1 MLAWL
6 EVIITVLKRSL
17 TICIIIIIIFYQYS
31 FLECRSSACPKGAFA
46 VHGSGIFSSLQ
57 KLYK

>member
-6 EVIITVLKRSL
+6 EVIITVLKRSI
-17 TICIIIIIIFYQYS
+17 TICIIIVIFYQYS

-46 VHGSGIFSSLQ
+46 VRGSGIFSSLQ

>member
-1 MLAWL
+1 VLAWL
-6 EVIITVLKRSL
+6 EVIITVLKRSI
-17 TICIIIIIIFYQYS
+17 TICIIIVIFYQYC

-46 VHGSGIFSSLQ
+46 VRGSGIFSSLQ

>member
-17 TICIIIIIIFYQYS
+17 TICIIIFYQYS
-31 FLECRSSACPKGAFA
+31 FLECRSSACPKGVFA
-46 VHGSGIFSSLQ
+46 VRGSGIFSSLQ

>member
-1 MLAWL
+1 VLAWL
-6 EVIITVLKRSL
+6 EVIITVLKRSI
-17 TICIIIIIIFYQYS
+17 TICIIIVIFYQYS

-46 VHGSGIFSSLQ
+46 VRGSGIFSSLQ

>member
-17 TICIIIIIIFYQYS
+17 TICIIIIIFYQYS
-31 FLECRSSACPKGAFA
+31 FLECRSFACPKGAFA
-46 VHGSGIFSSLQ
+46 VRGSGIFSSLQ